1 MLAGAALFA
10 CMTDLVAGIAR
21 LSDSAAARHG
31 QTAQLAAAPAAT
43 LPRQDPTPRACS
55 GRPDP
60 LGPSRLVYSSRLK
73 VDALCRGRLPSGG
86 NNKASTKGC
95 KKGPACGG
103 PRGEASPRGCQ
114 RVNCGSALLP
124 AHSRL
129 THRLGPCRRHGWS
142 TRVCSCRRCSAS
154 WRGTC
159 RSSRPGAGCGSTT
172 PPRPR
177 RWPPL
182 TARPILRV
190 QCMRRAS
197 AVRVQCV
204 CSACARVPVLVPPQP
219 QPQLEPQSSFWPCPG
234 AVIAPMMGCD
244 SATDYY
250 TQASSGPLLTR
261 ARVST
266 AC

>member
-1 MLAGAALFA
+1 MYSAGYTEDLRRAVAHVRASRPQARALTAAGYSLGASYLAKYVCEEGDRCVLAGAALFA

-103 PRGEASPRGCQ
+103 PRGEASPRACQ
-114 RVNCGSALLP
+114 RVTAAAPCCLP
-124 AHSRL
+124 
-129 THRLGPCRRHGWS
+129 
-142 TRVCSCRRCSAS
+142 
-154 WRGTC
+154 
-159 RSSRPGAGCGSTT
+159 
-172 PPRPR
+172 
-177 RWPPL
+177 
-182 TARPILRV
+182 TA
-190 QCMRRAS
+190 A
-197 AVRVQCV
+197 
-204 CSACARVPVLVPPQP
+204 
-219 QPQLEPQSSFWPCPG
+219 
-234 AVIAPMMGCD
+234 
-244 SATDYY
+244 
-250 TQASSGPLLTR
+250 
-261 ARVST
+261 
-266 AC
+266 